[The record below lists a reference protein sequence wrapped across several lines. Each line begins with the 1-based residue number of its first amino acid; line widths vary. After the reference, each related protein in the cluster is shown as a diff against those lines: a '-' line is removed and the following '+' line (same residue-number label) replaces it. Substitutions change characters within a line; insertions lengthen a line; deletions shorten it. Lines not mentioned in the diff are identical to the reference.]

1 MLARDYDSKAMTQT
15 IASALAPLRR
25 LTAGAG
31 IALALTLGATAAQ
44 ANTITSNDPDC
55 VGNPVGRTF
64 SVTAVTVVKCLA
76 KGTGNINGNGDII
89 NQLGYVTLDKSD
101 DGTTGLL
108 EGSLTGSPSL
118 TAGLTG
124 SFNIAASVYAMYTDI
139 VIAFKSGNGQY
150 DPDWAAF
157 LLVDNTTSGTWSISG
172 SQALS
177 HANLYGKRRTDVP
190 EPAALS
196 LVALGLLAAAAARR
210 RRQPR

>member
-15 IASALAPLRR
+15 IASARAPLRR

-31 IALALTLGATAAQ
+31 IALALTLGVTAVQ

-76 KGTGNINGNGDII
+76 KGVGNLSGNGDDI
-89 NQLGYVTLDKSD
+89 NQLGYITLDKSD
-101 DGTTGLL
+101 GGGDLLDGV
-108 EGSLTGSPSL
+108 LTGSPSL
-118 TAGLTG
+118 TSGLSG
-124 SFNIAASVYAMYTDI
+124 SFNIAASVYATYTDI
-139 VIAFKSGNGQY
+139 VIAFKSGQGQY

-157 LLVDNTTSGTWSISG
+157 LLVDNTTSGTWSITG

-177 HANLYGKRRTDVP
+177 HATLYGKRRTDVP

-196 LVALGLLAAAAARR
+196 LVAIGLLAAAAARR